1 MLYMQVLFTAVA
13 AFGGLYFLIKNR
25 QFDYFALAYFSALIY
40 FLPGF
45 FGSTSY
51 HIGGAWSD
59 TLIHP
64 EAYWVMI
71 FVLLSIL
78 LSAWV
83 ASYVPKVL
91 EVKIALPTESGVSI
105 LLLLLTIVGFVGL
118 LATSGSAVLQPEK
131 ETVMESLGR
140 WHILFYT
147 AVTIGLPVAFHKRQY
162 FLAGLFL
169 AFLGIDL
176 FLGFRSALAISII
189 SVVMILLYEKGKQRL
204 IFFNWKIMLA
214 LLVFGA
220 FMFGYKM
227 IAFSVKA
234 GLWDVVWS
242 QLQDSN
248 TYLFML
254 THSEPFATQQTL
266 NEVITY
272 RFHTTADH
280 IYSSLYQLLL
290 FAPEL
295 GAKNITFNS
304 LFQPALFPDVEYG
317 LAANI
322 WAQMWSAGGWPLV
335 MFFALVFNTVLAIG
349 NATLHARSMVLKA
362 GLAPVFCYWAFYIH
376 RNELGY
382 ALNLEKRH
390 LLLLLFV
397 IVMASV
403 IKMATSRRHV
413 KSK

>member
-1 MLYMQVLFTAVA
+1 MFDMQALFTAVA
-13 AFGGLYFLIKNR
+13 GFGGLYFLVKNR
-25 QFDYFALAYFSALIY
+25 QFDYFALAYFSALVY

-51 HIGGAWSD
+51 HIGGVWSD

-64 EAYWVMI
+64 EAYWIMI
-71 FVLLSIL
+71 FVLLSIW
-78 LSAWV
+78 LSAWIT
-83 ASYVPKVL
+83 SYTPKAL
-91 EVKIALPTESGVSI
+91 EVKIALPTESGVSV
-105 LLLLLTIVGFVGL
+105 LLLISTVIGFVAL
-118 LATSGSAVLQPEK
+118 LATSGSVVFQPEK
-131 ETVMESLGR
+131 EVVMESLGR

-147 AVTIGLPVAFHKRQY
+147 AATIGLPVAFHKRQY

-169 AFLGIDL
+169 AFLGFDL

-189 SVVMILLYEKGKQRL
+189 SVVVIMLCKKGRQRL
-204 IFFNWKIMLA
+204 IFFNWKIILA
-214 LLVFGA
+214 LLVFGV

-227 IAFSVKA
+227 FAFAVKA

-242 QLQDSN
+242 QLEDAN
-248 TYLFML
+248 TYLFII
-254 THSEPFATQQTL
+254 THSEPFAVQQTL
-266 NEVITY
+266 NEVITN
-272 RFHTTADH
+272 RFYTTADH
-280 IYSSLYQLLL
+280 IYSSLYQMLL

-295 GAKNITFNS
+295 GANNITFNS

-335 MFFALVFNTVLAIG
+335 AFFALIFNIVLAIG
-349 NATLHARSMVLKA
+349 NATLRARSIVLKA

-382 ALNLEKRH
+382 ALNLEKR
-390 LLLLLFV
+390 LLLMLFFV
-397 IVMASV
+397 IVISSV
-403 IKMATSRRHV
+403 IKIATNPCTV
-413 KSK
+413 QQK